1 MKLRNVWR
9 FAPPI
14 LAAGLLCAQSAGFHR
29 TVLQKKDLS
38 IPGHET
44 VVARVEIDPGASV
57 GRHTHPGE
65 EISYILDGQADILIE
80 GQAPLHVKAGDSF
93 IVPAGA
99 KHDAHNTGSVPMHL
113 VGVYVVEKGK
123 PLATP
128 AP

>member
-1 MKLRNVWR
+1 MKLRSAWR
-9 FAPPI
+9 LALPI
-14 LAAGLLCAQSAGFHR
+14 AVTGFLYAQGAGVHR

-38 IPGHET
+38 IPGHEA
-44 VVARVEIDPGASV
+44 VVARVEIDPGSSV

-93 IVPAGA
+93 VVPAGA
-99 KHDAHNTGSVPMHL
+99 KHDARNTGSAPMHL
-113 VGVYVVEKGK
+113 VAVYVVEKGK
-123 PLATP
+123 PVATP